1 MNERILQEIT
11 LLQGKYGKLEYG
23 PNLEWVLF
31 KEFKLPLGWNKD
43 VTELLVNIPAGYPST
58 PPDNFF
64 VPVGFR
70 LASEGSPSNYTE
82 STTLIGRQ
90 WGQFSYHV
98 DGEWRPSANLLEGD
112 NLLSFMIK
120 VMDRLKELS

>member
-1 MNERILQEIT
+1 MNDRILQEIE
-11 LLQGKYGKLEYG
+11 LLQRRYGKLEYG
-23 PNLEWVLF
+23 PNLEWILF
-31 KEFKLPLGWNKD
+31 KEFKLPSGWNRD
-43 VTELLVNIPAGYPST
+43 VTEILVNIPVGYPST

-64 VPVGFR
+64 VPVGLR
-70 LASEGSPSNYTE
+70 LASGGLPTNYTE

-98 DGEWRPSANLLEGD
+98 DGEWHPSANLLEGD

-120 VMDRLKELS
+120 IMDRLRELN